1 MVPPVRS
8 LITTLVPLTFAACSY
23 AGLLRPSVMKQ
34 LTPPVAELVNE
45 LPRVDRQNEDIVG
58 RLFAHG
64 GLAHARLG
72 DDSVMRVVVRV
83 PPDQLIWE
91 PAVIVM
97 PRSGTLEIEFQN
109 EDHLRHA
116 ALLPSDGDRMLL
128 VLPMHTGGRARIQLD
143 EPGMYTFGCPV
154 ANHAG
159 RGMLGIVMVRGD
171 VPPEARLDRPEQRR
185 P

>member
-1 MVPPVRS
+1 MGPVRS
-8 LITTLVPLTFAACSY
+8 LVSTSATLLVAACSY
-23 AGLLRPSVMKQ
+23 AGLLRPSVLKQ
-34 LTPPVAELVNE
+34 VTPPVAELVNE

-64 GLAHARLG
+64 GLAHAKTG
-72 DDSVMRVVVRV
+72 ADGVMRVVVRV

-97 PRSGTLEIEFQN
+97 PHSGTLEIEFQN
-109 EDHLRHA
+109 EDHLTHA
-116 ALLPSDGDRMLL
+116 ALLPSDGDRVLL
-128 VLPMHTGGRARIQLD
+128 GLPMHTGGRARIRLD

-154 ANHAG
+154 QNHAG

-171 VPPEARLDRPEQRR
+171 VPEVARLDRPAQRQ

>member
-1 MVPPVRS
+1 MGGPVRS
-8 LITTLVPLTFAACSY
+8 LVTMVLPLALASCTY
-23 AGLLRPSVMKQ
+23 AGLLRPNVLKQ

-64 GLAHARLG
+64 GLGHAKLDG
-72 DDSVMRVVVRV
+72 DSVMRIVVRV
-83 PPDQLIWE
+83 PPDQLIWQ

-97 PRSGTLEIEFQN
+97 PRSGILEIEFQN

-128 VLPMHTGGRARIQLD
+128 ILPMRTGGRARIRLD

-154 ANHAG
+154 QNHAG

-171 VPPEARLDRPEQRR
+171 VPEDARLDRPPQ
-185 P
+185 PQP

>member
-1 MVPPVRS
+1 MVLPGRS
-8 LITTLVPLTFAACSY
+8 LVTTFLPVTLAACSY
-23 AGLLRPSVMKQ
+23 AGLLRPSVLKQ
-34 LTPPVAELVNE
+34 VTPPVAELVNE
-45 LPRVDRQNEDIVG
+45 LPRVDRQNEDVVG

-64 GLAHARLG
+64 GLAHAKVG

-83 PPDQLIWE
+83 PPDQLIWQ

-97 PRSGTLEIEFQN
+97 PRSGILEIEFQN
-109 EDHLRHA
+109 EDHLPHA

-128 VLPMHTGGRARIQLD
+128 ALPVHTGGRARIRLG

-154 ANHAG
+154 QNHAG
-159 RGMLGIVMVRGD
+159 RGMLGIVLVRGD
-171 VPPEARLDRPEQRR
+171 VPPEARLDRPEQRT

>member
-1 MVPPVRS
+1 MARPVGS
-8 LITTLVPLTFAACSY
+8 LVTTVLPLALAACSY
-23 AGLLRPSVMKQ
+23 AGLLRPSVLKQ
-34 LTPPVAELVNE
+34 VTPPVAELVNE
-45 LPRVDRQNEDIVG
+45 LPRVDRQNEDVVG

-64 GLAHARLG
+64 GLAHAKLG
-72 DDSVMRVVVRV
+72 DDGVMRVVVRV

-116 ALLPSDGDRMLL
+116 ALLPSDGDRVLL
-128 VLPMHTGGRARIQLD
+128 ALPMHTGGRARIRLD

-159 RGMLGIVMVRGD
+159 RGMLGMVMVRGHVPED
-171 VPPEARLDRPEQRR
+171 VRLDRPAQRQ